1 MMVEMSILFVTNIY
15 LYGSIVWLRMIY
27 DAEKKRKFQKLKS
40 IIKRV
45 GVYFLNPFLLGI
57 LLVMHILSPD
67 NEMDDGRGPN
77 KPFA

>member
-1 MMVEMSILFVTNIY
+1 MVEVSILFVTNIY

-40 IIKRV
+40 IIKRI
-45 GVYFLNPFLLGI
+45 GVYFLNPFLI
-57 LLVMHILSPD
+57 AVLLVMHILSPD
-67 NEMDDGRGPN
+67 NDMDDGRKAS